1 MLTLCSELESKILHL
16 TQNCVP
22 KGPLQDTITWYKIR
36 HTGTQTAHWDIQ
48 NKEDLSLSDLSRFVL
63 DVPVRSL
70 RSLTNESVV
79 FILVKTTPSVTI

>member
-1 MLTLCSELESKILHL
+1 M
-16 TQNCVP
+16 P

-70 RSLTNESVV
+70 RSLTNESVA
-79 FILVKTTPSVTI
+79 FILVKTTPSVTILWATHLYK